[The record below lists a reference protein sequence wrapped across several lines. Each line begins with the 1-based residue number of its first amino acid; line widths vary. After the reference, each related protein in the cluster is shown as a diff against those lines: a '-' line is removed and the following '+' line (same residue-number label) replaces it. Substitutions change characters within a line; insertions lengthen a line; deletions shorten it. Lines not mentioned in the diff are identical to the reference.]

1 MCVTRVTSGMD
12 RYRFD
17 DMLEY
22 TLSKQGRENVVL
34 ALIAAGSIAGI
45 LAIGRH

>member
-1 MCVTRVTSGMD
+1 MD

-17 DMLEY
+17 DILEY

-34 ALIAAGSIAGI
+34 ALIAFGSVAGI
-45 LAIGRH
+45 LAIGRR

>member
-1 MCVTRVTSGMD
+1 MD
-12 RYRFD
+12 RFRFD

-45 LAIGRH
+45 FAVERYRRI

>member
-1 MCVTRVTSGMD
+1 MD

-22 TLSKQGRENVVL
+22 TLSRQGRENVVL
-34 ALIAAGSIAGI
+34 ALIAVGSIAGI
-45 LAIGRH
+45 VAVERYRRI